1 MESLVGLLA
10 GLALGIIFGYIF
22 HDDIENMREN

>member
-1 MESLVGLLA
+1 MESLIGLLA
-10 GLALGIIFGYIF
+10 GLVLGIIFGYIF

>member
-1 MESLVGLLA
+1 MESFISLFA
-10 GLALGIIFGYIF
+10 GLALGVIFGYIF

>member
-1 MESLVGLLA
+1 MGSFISLFVGLV
-10 GLALGIIFGYIF
+10 LGTIFGYIF